1 MNLACFLLFGLYL
14 SLDKGK
20 PLTELLGK
28 ALSFERVLQRLAP
41 SQMQTGVRPEIC
53 HPVGQF
59 PSRRQ
64 TRGHTRDVASP
75 TRNLFMK
82 L

>member
-1 MNLACFLLFGLYL
+1 
-14 SLDKGK
+14 
-20 PLTELLGK
+20 
-28 ALSFERVLQRLAP
+28 
-41 SQMQTGVRPEIC
+41 MQTGVRPEIC